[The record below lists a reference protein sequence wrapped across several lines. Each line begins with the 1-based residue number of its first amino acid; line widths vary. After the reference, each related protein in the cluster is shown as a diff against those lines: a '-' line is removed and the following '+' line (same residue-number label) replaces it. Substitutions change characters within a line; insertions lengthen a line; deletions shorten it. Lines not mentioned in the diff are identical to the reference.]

1 MADEIKLLEVDVAG
15 LAKSIQNAKVELD
28 SLRIA
33 LDATTEAEG
42 KNSEATTI
50 AKAAYDAQ
58 NKSVKQLEGAL
69 LRVTQAEQALGEN
82 IQDIVKGYD
91 ASTKSV
97 DQNRKVL
104 NALTAEYNRVD
115 KLGREKLAPTI
126 KKISDE
132 LKAQEGAIGDTR
144 RNVGNYAESFKG
156 VFNLLGQGGGVFG
169 NAIQSVQG
177 LNTAFAANPIL
188 GVVAALQQLYAMLTT
203 NKEVMDALEMATA
216 YASATFNVIIQR
228 VVSFGKSVYEALSN
242 PKKLIEDFGTLIKEN
257 IENRFK
263 AFGLIVDAI
272 AKRDMKALGNAFF
285 QLGTGVTDITGKLGK
300 AGEALKGIANDID
313 TVAKANA
320 QATKAQQELDDAI
333 RSANVSQAQQE
344 VTISKLIK
352 QSKDRTKSDEDR
364 VKLLEKALK
373 LELER
378 AQQEEQIAV
387 QQVKIYEQ
395 QFKGLSLTDEQENK
409 LSQARV
415 QRFNAQK
422 QTFQLQEKIQN
433 EINAL
438 EAEIAKER
446 EARILREIE
455 LQNKA
460 FADERTLREFRLSQE
475 ADSLDKRLKLFDLNS
490 EQQEQKLREAGA
502 TEIEITEWRNK
513 EVKAITDK
521 YNKEQLDAT
530 KQTEKGKQD
539 AQQETVDK
547 AKQNTSLLTDDVKK
561 QVNDVGAIISGVV
574 GLIGAI
580 GDNLMQQSEQNIQ
593 ALEAQKEAGLIT
605 QNEFDK
611 RAKQEKEKAFKEA
624 KALNIVMAIMNTANA
639 VIAQLSNPTPYVGI
653 ALAALA
659 AATGAAQ
666 IAIIAKQQPPKFAEG
681 GSVFDVGGKPHSSGG
696 TKYVGEDG
704 NRFEVERG
712 EKIFVMKATASK
724 YIDALGGVNMM
735 FGGRSWGNSSV
746 RFAAQGGAIQ
756 DGGFVARNTTQRAD
770 ELATQ
775 KALISTLLKSMPAP
789 VVSVQE
795 INKVN
800 NGRNKSVAVSEL

>member
-69 LRVTQAEQALGEN
+69 LRVTQAEQALGAN
-82 IQDIVKGYD
+82 IQDIVKNYD
-91 ASTKSV
+91 ASNKSI

-104 NALTAEYNRVD
+104 NALTAEYN
-115 KLGREKLAPTI
+115 KLGKEGREKLAPSI
-126 KKISDE
+126 KQISDE
-132 LKAQEGAIGDTR
+132 LKKQEGAIGDTR
-144 RNVGNYAESFKG
+144 RNVGNYKEAITSAFGELKGFGGQLVSVGQNIGGAVNAFKAAEGGVKGFGAALATTGLPLIIMGVNALTEAFSSFKPVADAVENTLTALSAG
-156 VFNLLGQGGGVFG
+156 FRALITGGNIGEAVKSSTELLEVMRDLEDTQDAYNLNLEKSR
-169 NAIQSVQG
+169 NLI
-177 LNTAFAANPIL
+177 
-188 GVVAALQQLYAMLTT
+188 AAL
-203 NKEVMDALEMATA
+203 
-216 YASATFNVIIQR
+216 II
-228 VVSFGKSVYEALSN
+228 
-242 PKKLIEDFGTLIKEN
+242 
-257 IENRFK
+257 
-263 AFGLIVDAI
+263 
-272 AKRDMKALGNAFF
+272 
-285 QLGTGVTDITGKLGK
+285 
-300 AGEALKGIANDID
+300 
-313 TVAKANA
+313 
-320 QATKAQQELDDAI
+320 
-333 RSANVSQAQQE
+333 
-344 VTISKLIK
+344 
-352 QSKDRTKSDEDR
+352 QSKDRTKNEKERTELLEQAEKLEKENYDKSVKRNADLLVKQQAALKQKLGISDAELKILAETDNADDKR
-364 VKLLEKALK
+364 YSNLRSRLEKTKGLTDEELKKYQNTLLEKIKLDGEYNVFLERIVNSRNKLIEKQEADAEKRKEEAKKREKEILDDFVKQAQEKEKALK
-373 LELER
+373 ELR
-378 AQQEEQIAV
+378 DNRLAQEELA
-387 QQVKIYEQ
+387 
-395 QFKGLSLTDEQENK
+395 SLTGKSMQKIDADYEAALLND
-409 LSQARV
+409 
-415 QRFNAQK
+415 RFLTFKDFVQK
-422 QTFQLQEKIQN
+422 QKEEYNKGKQE
-433 EINAL
+433 
-438 EAEIAKER
+438 
-446 EARILREIE
+446 
-455 LQNKA
+455 
-460 FADERTLREFRLSQE
+460 
-475 ADSLDKRLKLFDLNS
+475 
-490 EQQEQKLREAGA
+490 
-502 TEIEITEWRNK
+502 
-513 EVKAITDK
+513 EVKA
-521 YNKEQLDAT
+521 
-530 KQTEKGKQD
+530 TEEAEKAKQD
-539 AQQETVDK
+539 AQKETVDK

-574 GLIGAI
+574 GLIGSI

-775 KALISTLLKSMPAP
+775 KALISTLLKNMPAP

>member
-188 GVVAALQQLYAMLTT
+188 GVVAALQQLYTMLAT
-203 NKEVMDALEMATA
+203 NKEIMDALEVATA

-272 AKRDMKALGNAFF
+272 AKGDMKALGNAFF
-285 QLGTGVTDITGKLGK
+285 QLGTGVTDITGKIGK

-364 VKLLEKALK
+364 IKLLDKALK
-373 LELER
+373 LELAR

-502 TEIEITEWRNK
+502 TEIEITNWRNNEIK
-513 EVKAITDK
+513 KINDK
-521 YNKEQLDAT
+521 FNEEQLKA
-530 KQTEKGKQD
+530 KE
-539 AQQETVDK
+539 ETVDK
-547 AKQNTSLLTDDVKK
+547 ENKIVETKTETNIGQLLSFVGSAFSQIGSLI
-561 QVNDVGAIISGVV
+561 NES
-574 GLIGAI
+574 
-580 GDNLMQQSEQNIQ
+580 NSQQLEDLQ
-593 ALEAQKEAGLIT
+593 AQSEAGLIT
-605 QNEFDK
+605 QEEFNK
-611 RAKQEKEKAFKEA
+611 RSKELKQQAFEET
-624 KALNIVMAIMNTANA
+624 KALNIVNA
-639 VIAQLSNPTPYVGI
+639 VISTAQAVLNAYNSGLQAGGPAGPAVGAVFAGI
-653 ALAALA
+653 AAAI
-659 AATGAAQ
+659 GAAQ
-666 IAIIAKQQPPKFAEG
+666 IGIISAQQPPKFAEG
-681 GSVFDVGGKPHSSGG
+681 GSVFDVGGKSHSQGG

-735 FGGRSWGNSSV
+735 FGGRSWGSSSV

>member
-69 LRVTQAEQALGEN
+69 LRVTQAEQALGAN

-91 ASTKSV
+91 ASNKSV

-104 NALTAEYNRVD
+104 NALTAEYN
-115 KLGREKLAPTI
+115 KLGKEGREKLAPSI
-126 KKISDE
+126 KQISDE
-132 LKAQEGAIGDTR
+132 LKKQEGAIGDNR
-144 RNVGNYAESFKG
+144 RNVGNYKEAFVGAFSEISKG
-156 VFNLLGQGGGVFG
+156 VPVFG
-169 NAIQSVQG
+169 QLQTAQQGVNAIMS
-177 LNTAFAANPIL
+177 ANPIG
-188 GVVAALQQLYAMLTT
+188 GVVTLLTALFQIMQNNAQ
-203 NKEVMDALEMATA
+203 VAD
-216 YASATFNVIIQR
+216 Q
-228 VVSFGKSVYEALSN
+228 VSFAFAGVNKF
-242 PKKLIEDFGTLIKEN
+242 FGN
-257 IENRFK
+257 I
-263 AFGLIVDAI
+263 
-272 AKRDMKALGNAFF
+272 
-285 QLGTGVTDITGKLGK
+285 
-300 AGEALKGIANDID
+300 ID
-313 TVAKANA
+313 TVVDTVSSFDKLTTALKHPIDFIFNLGKNAATAAKEGFQAA
-320 QATKAQQELDDAI
+320 QAFDDLTEKQAELNGLADISRSKAEGLAK
-333 RSANVSQAQQE
+333 
-344 VTISKLIK
+344 TL
-352 QSKDRTKSDEDR
+352 KDRTKSEKERIKIAEQVANLEIDALN
-364 VKLLEKALK
+364 KLQQAKQAELDATNLQNKGRK
-373 LELER
+373 LSGEER
-378 AQQEEQIAV
+378 AKVIKLQLEVEQLAEEKNTAE
-387 QQVKIYEQ
+387 K
-395 QFKGLSLTDEQENK
+395 
-409 LSQARV
+409 
-415 QRFNAQK
+415 QK
-422 QTFQLQEKIQN
+422 QTRINILLDKQVTEAKKKETKSRE
-433 EINAL
+433 EI
-438 EAEIAKER
+438 ER
-446 EARILREIE
+446 ERQEQVRKTFD
-455 LQNKA
+455 N
-460 FADERTLREFRLSQE
+460 ERTLREFRLNQE

-521 YNKEQLDAT
+521 YNQEQLDAT

-547 AKQNTSLLTDDVKK
+547 AKENTSLLTDDVKK

-624 KALNIVMAIMNTANA
+624 KALNIVMAVMNTANA

-735 FGGRSWGNSSV
+735 FGGRSWSNSSV